1 MTFEEFQASKRH
13 VDDLGKEINCDMGF
27 DNPVPGFLYA
37 DSSLYIEKRHEGWH
51 PMVKEEGQYYL
62 LLGRMDWISDNLT
75 DLERR
80 LYEYAVREG
89 IVDGVLEVLYTSDNE
104 SPIVMSI
111 DVLIKNFD
119 ANRGWKYAH
128 NEEDM
133 RYELS
138 SRGWYEGLHENG
150 RYLVVNLVK
159 MGLKKC

>member
-1 MTFEEFQASKRH
+1 
-13 VDDLGKEINCDMGF
+13 
-27 DNPVPGFLYA
+27 
-37 DSSLYIEKRHEGWH
+37 
-51 PMVKEEGQYYL
+51 
-62 LLGRMDWISDNLT
+62 MDWISDNLT

-80 LYEYAVREG
+80 LYEYAIREG
-89 IVDGVLEVLYTSDNE
+89 IVDGFLEILYTSDNE
-104 SPIVMSI
+104 SPILMSI